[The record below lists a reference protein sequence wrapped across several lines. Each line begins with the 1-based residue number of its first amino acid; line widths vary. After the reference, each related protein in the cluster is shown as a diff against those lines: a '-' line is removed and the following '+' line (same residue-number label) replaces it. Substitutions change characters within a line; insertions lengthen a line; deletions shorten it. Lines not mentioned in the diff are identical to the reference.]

1 MPGAVGESPGAPPP
15 TWALTDGGSR
25 ARHRREPRIAQWTP
39 TDRQPHSGRPG
50 GWGRRTPV
58 GRQQARSV
66 GANLR
71 QMWKY
76 HSQYKSYR
84 KVRKKQ
90 VEVQISR
97 VCYRNT
103 EGTLVS
109 RPQHR
114 CCRVLSEPQASVLNR
129 LLGVVQGKRRHVT
142 PRPTQPTCSP
152 KRTVRANP

>member
-1 MPGAVGESPGAPPP
+1 M
-15 TWALTDGGSR
+15 
-25 ARHRREPRIAQWTP
+25 
-39 TDRQPHSGRPG
+39 
-50 GWGRRTPV
+50 

-71 QMWKY
+71 QMRKY

-103 EGTLVS
+103 ERALVS

-114 CCRVLSEPQASVLNR
+114 CCGVLSEPQESDLNR
-129 LLGVVQGKRRHVT
+129 LLGVVQGK
-142 PRPTQPTCSP
+142 
-152 KRTVRANP
+152 